1 MRTLRIYHTKNLP
14 RGDDIFLQPILK
26 MSKQIR
32 KFQNEKKIFRSLYK
46 FESSK
51 YDRRRAQRIIGD
63 QVICGH
69 ILSGF

>member
-1 MRTLRIYHTKNLP
+1 
-14 RGDDIFLQPILK
+14 

-46 FESSK
+46 FENSK
-51 YDRRRAQRIIGD
+51 YDPRTAQRIIGD

>member
-1 MRTLRIYHTKNLP
+1 
-14 RGDDIFLQPILK
+14 

-46 FESSK
+46 FENSK
-51 YDRRRAQRIIGD
+51 CDPRTAQRIIGD